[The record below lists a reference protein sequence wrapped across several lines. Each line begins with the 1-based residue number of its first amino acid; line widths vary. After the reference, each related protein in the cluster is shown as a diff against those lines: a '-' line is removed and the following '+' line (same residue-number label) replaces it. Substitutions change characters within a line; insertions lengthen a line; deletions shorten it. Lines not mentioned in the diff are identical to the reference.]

1 VFWEVVAQV
10 SDAPPRFFMCSFCG
24 FAHKMFEFGK
34 DLLDWVQIGAVGR
47 QEQEACTDASDG
59 ASNRWPLVAGEVV
72 HDDDIARR
80 EGWDEAL
87 LDIIKEAVAVD
98 RLVQHTGSVDTVTA
112 QSSEEGHG
120 FPMTVR
126 GFGMKPLALGS
137 PATQRSHV
145 RLRPS
150 FVDEDQPRWI
160 KSSLILLPLRAPS
173 GDLWPELFGGKN
185 AFF

>member
-1 VFWEVVAQV
+1 
-10 SDAPPRFFMCSFCG
+10 
-24 FAHKMFEFGK
+24 MFELGK
-34 DLLDWVQIGAVGR
+34 DLLDGVQIGAVGR

-87 LDIIKEAVAVD
+87 LDIIEEAVAVD
-98 RLVQHTGSVDTVTA
+98 RLVHDARCVDPVAA
-112 QSSEEGHG
+112 QGGKEGHG
-120 FPMTVR
+120 FPVAIR
-126 GFGMKPLALGS
+126 CFGVEPLALGC

-145 RLRPS
+145 GLRPS
-150 FVDEDQPRWI
+150 FINEDEPCRI
-160 KSSLILLPLRAPS
+160 KSSLILLPLRTSPR
-173 GDLWPELFGGKN
+173 DLWPELFGGKN